1 MKYLNHGISKSKF
14 QWHVYNYV
22 RILLVLIADQLKK
35 YIEPR
40 NFVGKINVTL
50 LQESRKAGHKLN
62 YYYYYFNN
70 YYCYYLKKSIAY
82 IIIMILIILI

>member
-50 LQESRKAGHKLN
+50 LQESRKARHIFIYLRRVLDIHPP
-62 YYYYYFNN
+62 YFHINEQ
-70 YYCYYLKKSIAY
+70 YEKRVLAIS
-82 IIIMILIILI
+82 